1 MNVVAVMGR
10 FTSDPEIKKT
20 NSGTSITS
28 FTLAVQRDRKDPN
41 GEYPTDWI
49 DVIAWGKTAEFI
61 CKYFAKG
68 QMAAIQ
74 GSLQTRNWEDKKG
87 GKHKS
92 VELVASGVSFC
103 GSKDT
108 KSASNREQYKDQNEG
123 YEPLEEPPD
132 TFEELMNFEDL
143 PF

>member
-20 NSGTSITS
+20 NSGTSVTS

-49 DVIAWGKTAEFI
+49 DVVAWEKTAEFV

-87 GKHKS
+87 GKHKA
-92 VELVASGVSFC
+92 VEVVASGVNFC
-103 GSKDT
+103 GD
-108 KSASNREQYKDQNEG
+108 KSSRKQVPEPQKKG
-123 YEPLEEPPD
+123 YEPVNDPPD
-132 TFEELMNFEDL
+132 TFEELLSSYDL